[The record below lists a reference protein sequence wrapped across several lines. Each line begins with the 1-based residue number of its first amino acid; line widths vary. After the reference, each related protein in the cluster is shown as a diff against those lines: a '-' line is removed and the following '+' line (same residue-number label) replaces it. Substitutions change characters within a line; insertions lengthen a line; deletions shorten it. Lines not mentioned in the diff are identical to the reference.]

1 MSGFGAEAN
10 EGGCEL
16 TLTLKVAKRK
26 KVWVLASSVNDLIK
40 KKKSFA

>member
-16 TLTLKVAKRK
+16 TLTLKVPKMK
-26 KVWVLASSVNDLIK
+26 KVWVLACSVNIL
-40 KKKSFA
+40 SA